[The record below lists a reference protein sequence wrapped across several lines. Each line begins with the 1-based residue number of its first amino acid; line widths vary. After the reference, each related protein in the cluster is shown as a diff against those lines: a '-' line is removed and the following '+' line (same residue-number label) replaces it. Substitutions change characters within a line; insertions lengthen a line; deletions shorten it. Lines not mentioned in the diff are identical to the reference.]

1 MRVCYRILD
10 IYQVLSYHNANP
22 YIEKEELP
30 VCRTISQNL
39 LLLLMLPGN
48 VLLDTFDSIV
58 FIALHTI
65 KALGDSRL
73 WGNVKHPSLHYQ
85 LPSISLSKEL
95 DANYLLFFSR
105 KFFMKE
111 YRKVNRI

>member
-1 MRVCYRILD
+1 MRECYRILV

-30 VCRTISQNL
+30 VYRTISQNL
-39 LLLLMLPGN
+39 RLLLMLPGN

-58 FIALHTI
+58 FIAMRTV

-73 WGNVKHPSLHYQ
+73 
-85 LPSISLSKEL
+85 
-95 DANYLLFFSR
+95 
-105 KFFMKE
+105 
-111 YRKVNRI
+111 

>member
-1 MRVCYRILD
+1 MRVCYRILV
-10 IYQVLSYHNANP
+10 IYQVLSYHNGNP

-39 LLLLMLPGN
+39 LPLLMLPGN

-65 KALGDSRL
+65 KARGDSRL
-73 WGNVKHPSLHYQ
+73 WGNVKYPSLHYQ
-85 LPSISLSKEL
+85 LPSIGLIKEL
-95 DANYLLFFSR
+95 DANSAFFLLQILY
-105 KFFMKE
+105 E
-111 YRKVNRI
+111 GI

>member
-58 FIALHTI
+58 FIALHI

-73 WGNVKHPSLHYQ
+73 WGG
-85 LPSISLSKEL
+85 
-95 DANYLLFFSR
+95 
-105 KFFMKE
+105 M
-111 YRKVNRI
+111 